1 MARNNDGFPSW
12 ATVLK
17 DPVADTE
24 DPLLRQVR
32 KVGKSIAESW
42 WTDLMRD
49 VAAGAAGGAAQ
60 YGVSQGFSAK
70 QEAAART
77 VGGAVNNGVQSTVK
91 KLADMLRGNPN
102 ARPTEAQIHE
112 MIEARIRKEEA
123 EREVMRMFGVPGY

>member
-1 MARNNDGFPSW
+1 MARSNDGFPAW

-17 DPVADTE
+17 DPPVDTE
-24 DPLLRQVR
+24 DPLLKQVR

-42 WTDLMRD
+42 WIDLMRD

-60 YGVSQGFSAK
+60 YGVSQRFNAE

-77 VGGAVNNGVQSTVK
+77 VGGAVNNGVQSTFK
-91 KLADMLRGNPN
+91 KLVDMRRGNPN
-102 ARPTEAQIHE
+102 ARPTEAQICE
-112 MIEARIRKEEA
+112 MIEARMRKEEA